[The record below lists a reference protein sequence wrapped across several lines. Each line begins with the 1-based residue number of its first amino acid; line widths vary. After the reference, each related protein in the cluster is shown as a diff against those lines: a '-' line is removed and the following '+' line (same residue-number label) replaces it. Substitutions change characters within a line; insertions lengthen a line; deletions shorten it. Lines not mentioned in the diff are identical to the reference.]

1 MDPPRKPSH
10 DPTSRTHARS
20 AARAGD
26 RLPPSRR
33 AAESV
38 PGPAPQELIETTAKE
53 LLAALDAD
61 RALAKKDPARVRKLV
76 DEILLPHFDT
86 DYSARLVLGKHWR
99 NATPEQQK
107 RFIDAFYKSLL
118 KNYGSA
124 LAEFT
129 GDRLKVLP
137 FRGDLAS
144 GQAIVRTE
152 VKRSNGQRVPVNYTL
167 RSTPA
172 GWKAWD
178 VTIEGI
184 SYVRNF
190 RNDVG
195 AEVDQTGL
203 DAVIARL
210 EKENQDGAAAAR
222 ALTARRRRGALAAA
236 GPGRFELSG
245 DVGFADAARLLAS
258 GDAAFAGLERVEVD
272 LARVARVDSAGLAL
286 LLEWSL
292 AARAAGRGFAT

>member
-1 MDPPRKPSH
+1 MTRRFALLLGALLLPAAL
-10 DPTSRTHARS
+10 TF
-20 AARAGD
+20 AARAAD
-26 RLPPSRR
+26 S
-33 AAESV
+33 A
-38 PGPAPQELIETTAKE
+38 PGPAPQELIEKTARE

-61 RALAKKDPARVRKLV
+61 RDQARKDPGRVRQLV

-107 RFIDAFYKSLL
+107 RFVEAFYKSLL

-137 FRGDLAS
+137 FRGDLS
-144 GQAIVRTE
+144 TGQAVVRTE
-152 VKRSNGQRVPVNYTL
+152 VKRSNGQLVPVNYTL
-167 RSTPA
+167 RATPS

-203 DAVIARL
+203 DAVIQRL
-210 EKENQDGAAAAR
+210 EKENQGGTTAAK
-222 ALTARRRRGALAAA
+222 G
-236 GPGRFELSG
+236 
-245 DVGFADAARLLAS
+245 
-258 GDAAFAGLERVEVD
+258 
-272 LARVARVDSAGLAL
+272 
-286 LLEWSL
+286 
-292 AARAAGRGFAT
+292 

>member
-1 MDPPRKPSH
+1 MTRRFAILLGALQLAAALSF
-10 DPTSRTHARS
+10 
-20 AARAGD
+20 AARAAD
-26 RLPPSRR
+26 T
-33 AAESV
+33 A
-38 PGPAPQELIETTAKE
+38 PGPTPQELIEKTARE
-53 LLAALDAD
+53 LLTALDANRD
-61 RALAKKDPARVRKLV
+61 QARKDPGRVRQLV

-107 RFIDAFYKSLL
+107 RFVEAFYKSLL

-137 FRGDLAS
+137 FRGDLTT
-144 GQAIVRTE
+144 GQAVVRTE
-152 VKRSNGQRVPVNYTL
+152 VKRSNGQLVPVNYTL
-167 RSTPA
+167 RATPS

-203 DAVIARL
+203 DAVIQRL
-210 EKENQDGAAAAR
+210 EKENQGGATAAK
-222 ALTARRRRGALAAA
+222 G
-236 GPGRFELSG
+236 
-245 DVGFADAARLLAS
+245 
-258 GDAAFAGLERVEVD
+258 
-272 LARVARVDSAGLAL
+272 
-286 LLEWSL
+286 
-292 AARAAGRGFAT
+292 